1 MAYTS
6 VYDIMTGKDDYTG
19 LMSGLEAYT
28 SDYFDTIEQ
37 LEDETISS
45 YTYHV
50 VSCKV
55 GSAEI
60 RFLTTSNTSSSAYN
74 KVRLYDGNTTILNS
88 NLSSYGSNAG
98 AFRSI
103 FIMSSGIVLS
113 TFSGVNPGSNSGMS
127 TFWLLKDSNGKA
139 QIVYLPIGTS
149 TNQQY
154 LYSVHE
160 DGGNTKYYFSGYT
173 NDSGQII
180 ATPMATLQGIC
191 ANAYLVNVR
200 PFYNNAG
207 PFELTVDGDTYFSM
221 QYNVILLKT
230 EQGTG

>member
-6 VYDIMTGKDDYTG
+6 VYNIMTGKDDYTG
-19 LMSGLEAYT
+19 LLSGLEAYT

-60 RFLTTSNTSSSAYN
+60 RFLTTSNTSSSVYN
-74 KVRLYDGNTTILNS
+74 KVRLYDGNTIIVDT
-88 NLSSYGSNAG
+88 NLSSYGSNGG

-103 FIMSSGIVLS
+103 FITSSGIVLS
-113 TFSGVNPGSNSGMS
+113 TFNGVNPGSNSGMT
-127 TFWLLKDSNGKA
+127 TFWLLKDGNGKA
-139 QIVYLPIGTS
+139 QIIRLPVGTS
-149 TNQQY
+149 TDRQY

-160 DGGNTKYYFSGYT
+160 DGGNTKYYFSADT

-200 PFYNNAG
+200 PFYNSAG

-221 QYNVILLKT
+221 QYNTVLLKS
-230 EQGTG
+230 

>member
-37 LEDETISS
+37 LEDEVVSGNTF
-45 YTYHV
+45 HV

-60 RFLTTSNTSSSAYN
+60 RFLTSSTTGSSSSYYN
-74 KVRLYDGNTTILNS
+74 KVRLYDGNATIIDTTMGQ
-88 NLSSYGSNAG
+88 YGSASG
-98 AFRSI
+98 AIRSI
-103 FIMSSGIVLS
+103 FITSSGIVLS
-113 TFSGVNPGSNSGMS
+113 TFSGVNPGSNTGMS
-127 TFWLLKDSNGKA
+127 TFWLLKDGNGKA
-139 QIVYLPIGTS
+139 QIVYLPIGAS

-191 ANAYLVNVR
+191 VNAYLVNVR

-221 QYNVILLKT
+221 HYNTVLLKS
-230 EQGTG
+230 